1 MNPLRLVFAEA
12 RKGMWSLLALALLL
26 GLSIG
31 SGVCITSVEKAV
43 RAGAARA
50 GDDFDLIIGAQGSA
64 TDLVL
69 SGVYLRENTLK
80 LIPGELLSGIRRSK
94 GTAWAAPLA
103 FGDRWGR
110 YPVVGTSADLVT
122 LGGKRG
128 VAEGRLFT
136 RPGEA
141 VVGASVPS
149 HIGEH
154 ITPQHGHSRGGHESH
169 SFTVVGRLQALGS
182 AWDKAV
188 LVPVETLWIL
198 HGLLPHE
205 DMEKPAG
212 AVLNEGR
219 QLPGIAC
226 VVVKPVGVADAY
238 RLRSFWSQ
246 KSVVD
251 GAGRAVP
258 LQGVFTGEVLTS
270 LFSDLGGVRDLLF
283 LMAIISEGIA
293 LAGVVLVSVTG
304 VQARRPLLMR
314 LRVLGA
320 GPGCLLL
327 TVWCL
332 TSLGVVLG
340 CLFALAF
347 GWGGALGCARYLA
360 GRTDILIPVTIGREE
375 LLLILVSFGA
385 GLVAAILPALAAY
398 RTK

>member
-1 MNPLRLVFAEA
+1 MQPDIASDLT
-12 RKGMWSLLALALLL
+12 LL
-26 GLSIG
+26 
-31 SGVCITSVEKAV
+31 
-43 RAGAARA
+43 
-50 GDDFDLIIGAQGSA
+50 
-64 TDLVL
+64 
-69 SGVYLRENTLK
+69 
-80 LIPGELLSGIRRSK
+80 
-94 GTAWAAPLA
+94 
-103 FGDRWGR
+103 
-110 YPVVGTSADLVT
+110 
-122 LGGKRG
+122 
-128 VAEGRLFT
+128 
-136 RPGEA
+136 
-141 VVGASVPS
+141 
-149 HIGEH
+149 
-154 ITPQHGHSRGGHESH
+154 
-169 SFTVVGRLQALGS
+169 VGRLQALGS

-320 GPGCLLL
+320 GPGYLLL